1 MYDDDDKIK
10 MMLMNDLFIIHYS
23 KWALIMDLY
32 DVAYTLLDDCP
43 MLSITWFSTNSKV
56 ICMSIET
63 SGRHNF

>member
-1 MYDDDDKIK
+1 
-10 MMLMNDLFIIHYS
+10 MMLVIVVFIIHYS

-32 DVAYTLLDDCP
+32 DEATYDVTTYTLLDDCP

-63 SGRHNF
+63 SG